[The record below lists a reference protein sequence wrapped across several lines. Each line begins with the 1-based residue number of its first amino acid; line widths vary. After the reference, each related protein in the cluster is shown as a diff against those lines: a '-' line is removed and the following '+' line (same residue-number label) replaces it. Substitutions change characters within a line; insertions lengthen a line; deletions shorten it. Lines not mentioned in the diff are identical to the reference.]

1 QKTLRSVFKEYGL
14 EHQRSV
20 VISTTYD
27 IVSPGDGHMRRH
39 QHKRNVDTPYHLPPP
54 EKPAEKLCFGAMELP
69 LSVLLILLEDADN
82 MVLDMEATGSG
93 IERDEHGRD
102 MEAWDFKLQEGK
114 SYMMHGVGEAVT
126 HMKTQDS

>member
-1 QKTLRSVFKEYGL
+1 
-14 EHQRSV
+14 
-20 VISTTYD
+20 
-27 IVSPGDGHMRRH
+27 
-39 QHKRNVDTPYHLPPP
+39 
-54 EKPAEKLCFGAMELP
+54 MELP

-114 SYMMHGVGEAVT
+114 SYMMHGVGPEHRLGTGMTPWAAMAEGLQVCAICKALGLT
-126 HMKTQDS
+126 R